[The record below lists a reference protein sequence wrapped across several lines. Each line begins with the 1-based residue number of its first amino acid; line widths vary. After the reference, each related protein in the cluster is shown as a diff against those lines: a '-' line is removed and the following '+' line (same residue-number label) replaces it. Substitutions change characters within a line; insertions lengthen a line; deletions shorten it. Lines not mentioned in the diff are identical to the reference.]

1 MNIHNENV
9 VPKAGD
15 KALTNWNKR
24 KKGKAVSGML
34 PAGKSSIIDPIRK
47 HEFPFTVYARW
58 GSELVR
64 FVSEIHLKKKKKAK
78 SEIIFTCYFFLFIC
92 GNI

>member
-64 FVSEIHLKKKKKAK
+64 FVSEIHLKKKKKK
-78 SEIIFTCYFFLFIC
+78 QKVK
-92 GNI
+92 